1 LAAALVTSLAP
12 MTKATSVEGPG
23 IRVLTYAEDYEGL
36 FGELARQQKAL
47 GEEMR
52 ATERFQ
58 DTQRKLSDEG

>member
-1 LAAALVTSLAP
+1 